1 MIRTQWLLLIYTAIS
16 LNSTF
21 AEEHAKNTPSSLT
34 SQLAIPDTTQI
45 QVLETTDGST
55 NIGRIVEIGTEEI
68 AFKTDLGLI
77 NTIGDEAIFPGVP
90 YIDFVVQF

>member
-1 MIRTQWLLLIYTAIS
+1 MVTLDLYCNLSKQYLCRRTR
-16 LNSTF
+16 
-21 AEEHAKNTPSSLT
+21 EERTILPNLPVGDS
-34 SQLAIPDTTQI
+34 TQI
-45 QVLETTDGST
+45 QVLETTDRST

-90 YIDFVVQF
+90 YIDFAVHF